1 MPLNFELDNY
11 KEKFVFK
18 PIIEPNVNEVLN
30 KMLPHYI
37 DALLFNKLL
46 ESNVCEYASRR
57 NAMENAT
64 NNANELIDD
73 LNIKFNKARQSHITN
88 EIIEV
93 VSGAKSSKGE

>member
-1 MPLNFELDNY
+1 
-11 KEKFVFK
+11 
-18 PIIEPNVNEVLN
+18 
-30 KMLPHYI
+30 
-37 DALLFNKLL
+37 
-46 ESNVCEYASRR
+46 
-57 NAMENAT
+57 MENAT